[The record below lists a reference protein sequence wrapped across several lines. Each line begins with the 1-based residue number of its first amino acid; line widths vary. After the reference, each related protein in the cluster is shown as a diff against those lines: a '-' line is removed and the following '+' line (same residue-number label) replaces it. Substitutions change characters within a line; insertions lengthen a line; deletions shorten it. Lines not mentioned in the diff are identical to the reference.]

1 MFKSIRPDHFTVPF
15 AAIDMSIQY
24 LPSVRLSIPRR
35 VSYHIVVL
43 SHCGIH

>member
-1 MFKSIRPDHFTVPF
+1 
-15 AAIDMSIQY
+15 MSIQY